1 MLPQVVFQSTF
12 FGNYGVSPWLVWLCR
27 MSLCAWKVPKEEC
40 LTKPDLAVS
49 PPLLTRQ
56 KVPWPILCSCDQLAR
71 REKRFVASHNNGMP
85 TCEITIYIGYRSTSP
100 LNLSLLM
107 NLATIEGRVT
117 GVGDGLRRGPPPSRL
132 QSLVEEK
139 NGTFSCIHA
148 KWYRAEAS
156 IPRIH

>member
-1 MLPQVVFQSTF
+1 MSLPQVVFSRLFWELWGQPVACVALQDAFVYLGGTE
-12 FGNYGVSPWLVWLCR
+12 GGVFDKAGSGCF
-27 MSLCAWKVPKEEC
+27 
-40 LTKPDLAVS
+40 

-71 REKRFVASHNNGMP
+71 GEKRFVASHNNGMP

-117 GVGDGLRRGPPPSRL
+117 GVGDGRGPPPSRL

-139 NGTFSCIHA
+139 DGTFS
-148 KWYRAEAS
+148 
-156 IPRIH
+156 